1 MSSLL
6 SVRCSFRFTKTASK
20 EKRRGRKD
28 IQHDFYYFD
37 SVFMAVVCEIVG
49 S

>member
-1 MSSLL
+1 MLGAVSGLPKL
-6 SVRCSFRFTKTASK
+6 HRETK
-20 EKRRGRKD
+20 RGRKD

-37 SVFMAVVCEIVG
+37 SVFMSVVCEIVG